1 MYENVAWELFM
12 KTGSIEEYLLYK
24 ELVGTQAAEEQKQ
37 WWAYGVDKSEWS
49 RVEADGGG
57 G

>member
-24 ELVGTQAAEEQKQ
+24 ELVGTQAAEEQK
-37 WWAYGVDKSEWS
+37 
-49 RVEADGGG
+49 
-57 G
+57 